1 MIDENANVSG
11 TPLNL
16 LASRTTC
23 IRNAFFLTRPARYVY
38 KAGIFDHEHSLT
50 SCPMSNPVADGT
62 TKTQPRK
69 LSALTVERTSRESG
83 EKRSLQTS
91 TISDRFSAMAMSF
104 NIPISSI
111 PSMATEPA
119 SS

>member
-11 TPLNL
+11 TSLNL

-38 KAGIFDHEHSLT
+38 KAGIFDHDHSLT

-69 LSALTVERTSRESG
+69 LSALTVERTTGESG
-83 EKRSLQTS
+83 ENRPLQT
-91 TISDRFSAMAMSF
+91 
-104 NIPISSI
+104 
-111 PSMATEPA
+111 
-119 SS
+119 